1 MTTEPT
7 VRCWRCDHPHPPT
20 LFCPACEAIQLLSSQ
35 VDYFT
40 LLGLPR
46 QPAVKET
53 ELAKRYY
60 ELSRRL
66 HPDLFQT
73 GTKQEKEASL
83 QNTAILNRAYRTLR
97 DTVQR
102 GQYWLE
108 LHGERLGKDNNRV
121 PPKLAA
127 LVFDIQE
134 KLDEIRESRRNG
146 NVTAGQAELAEMSND
161 LEGQLSQLRGALDQ
175 NLARWGEAHEQK
187 DFSLLLV
194 SLKNT
199 LSEIAYLR
207 TLLRDVE
214 KESES

>member
-1 MTTEPT
+1 MTTEQA
-7 VRCWRCDHPHPPT
+7 VLCWRCGHQHQAT
-20 LFCPACEAIQLLSSQ
+20 LFCPSCEAIQLLSPQ

-40 LLGLPR
+40 VLGIPR
-46 QPAVKET
+46 HPAVNGE
-53 ELAKRYY
+53 EVARRYY

-66 HPDLFQT
+66 HPDLYQT
-73 GTKQEKEASL
+73 GTTQEKEASL
-83 QNTAILNRAYRTLR
+83 QNTAMLNRAYRTLR
-97 DTVQR
+97 DAVQR

-121 PPKLAA
+121 PPKLAT

-134 KLDEIRESRRNG
+134 KLVEIREARAEGKAAAMR
-146 NVTAGQAELAEMSND
+146 AELAEIRAD
-161 LEGQLSQLRGALDQ
+161 LEGQLSRLRSGLGE
-175 NLARWGEAHEQK
+175 NLARWGEDKGQK
-187 DFSLLLV
+187 ALLL